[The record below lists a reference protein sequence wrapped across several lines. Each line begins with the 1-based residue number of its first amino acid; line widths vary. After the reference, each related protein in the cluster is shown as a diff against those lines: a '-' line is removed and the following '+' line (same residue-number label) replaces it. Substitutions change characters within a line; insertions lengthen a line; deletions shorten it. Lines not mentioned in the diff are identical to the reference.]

1 MAVIIIT
8 GAIDSGKTSW
18 CMKNLV
24 ESSAYSC
31 DGVLL
36 FKQMVDSKSCG
47 YNAVRI
53 STGESIPF
61 ARRQGFLPENWQ
73 EEEKTGI
80 FSISKSG
87 KMTANRWIRE
97 SLSGSCRGI
106 VIDEIGPLEISGRG
120 FADSVHYV
128 LEHADSARE
137 IFLVIRDNCV
147 KRVLST
153 FNIKPARY
161 IYI

>member
-24 ESSAYSC
+24 EGSAYSC

-36 FKQMVDSKSCG
+36 LKQMVDSERSG
-47 YNAVRI
+47 YNAMRI
-53 STGESIPF
+53 STGKSIPF
-61 ARRQGFLPENWQ
+61 ARRQGFLPEKWQ

-87 KMTANRWIRE
+87 KMIANRWIRE
-97 SLSGSCRGI
+97 SLSGSCRSI
-106 VIDEIGPLEISGRG
+106 VIDEIGPLEISGLG

-128 LEHADSARE
+128 LEHSDHARE

-153 FNIKPARY
+153 FNINPARF
-161 IYI
+161 IHI